1 MSNAR
6 ECRYVVEEGMT
17 TETPCFH
24 HVVVRL
30 VMKSSIQNREYM
42 KSEVIPIPDE
52 ILQAMENSIIER
64 FTDRLKQLIFD
75 DDRIPKAE
83 TLYIDMDINK
93 AKKSYD
99 KLYP

>member
-1 MSNAR
+1 MIA
-6 ECRYVVEEGMT
+6 
-17 TETPCFH
+17 
-24 HVVVRL
+24 
-30 VMKSSIQNREYM
+30 
-42 KSEVIPIPDE
+42 IPDE
-52 ILQAMENSIIER
+52 ILQAMENNIIER

-75 DDRIPKAE
+75 DDRILKAE

>member
-1 MSNAR
+1 MI
-6 ECRYVVEEGMT
+6 T
-17 TETPCFH
+17 
-24 HVVVRL
+24 
-30 VMKSSIQNREYM
+30 
-42 KSEVIPIPDE
+42 IPDE
-52 ILQAMENSIIER
+52 ILQAMENNIIER
-64 FTDRLKQLIFD
+64 LTDRLKQLIFD

>member
-1 MSNAR
+1 
-6 ECRYVVEEGMT
+6 
-17 TETPCFH
+17 
-24 HVVVRL
+24 
-30 VMKSSIQNREYM
+30 
-42 KSEVIPIPDE
+42 
-52 ILQAMENSIIER
+52 MENNIIER

>member
-1 MSNAR
+1 
-6 ECRYVVEEGMT
+6 
-17 TETPCFH
+17 
-24 HVVVRL
+24 
-30 VMKSSIQNREYM
+30 MKSSIQNREYM

-75 DDRIPKAE
+75 DDRIPKEE